1 MLNAI
6 VKGSST
12 RDAAAPMIHRAGA
25 AHGPGARAGPQEPNQ
40 YQVPRNA
47 RDARETRRCCCCFA
61 LGAGR
66 AGGRGEG
73 EGEGGGCNRR
83 NGRRVASPQLVLAV
97 AGGTLGGG
105 RRGGGPQGRTGEGE
119 RDPGEREDEE
129 CVAAAARREP
139 AEACWRPMLMAG
151 KRYVVRV
158 DMNESMNRR
167 RRDGRTASGNRT
179 EGRDDQ
185 PDPERKS
192 RAKKSSE
199 ERARENRARTESI
212 DASDVA
218 CERSGARVGE
228 SPC

>member
-73 EGEGGGCNRR
+73 EGGGCNRR

-105 RRGGGPQGRTGEGE
+105 GGAGGRKGGRAKANEIRAKEKTRSVSRRRRGG
-119 RDPGEREDEE
+119 
-129 CVAAAARREP
+129 
-139 AEACWRPMLMAG
+139 
-151 KRYVVRV
+151 
-158 DMNESMNRR
+158 NRR
-167 RRDGRTASGNRT
+167 RLAGDL
-179 EGRDDQ
+179 
-185 PDPERKS
+185 
-192 RAKKSSE
+192 
-199 ERARENRARTESI
+199 
-212 DASDVA
+212 
-218 CERSGARVGE
+218 C
-228 SPC
+228 

>member
-1 MLNAI
+1 MPEMLG
-6 VKGSST
+6 KRG
-12 RDAAAPMIHRAGA
+12 AAVVASRWAPGGRAGEA
-25 AHGPGARAGPQEPNQ
+25 RARAG
-40 YQVPRNA
+40 VV
-47 RDARETRRCCCCFA
+47 T
-61 LGAGR
+61 
-66 AGGRGEG
+66 
-73 EGEGGGCNRR
+73 
-83 NGRRVASPQLVLAV
+83 
-97 AGGTLGGG
+97 GGTAVVSHLLSSCLRWLAEPWGGG

-179 EGRDDQ
+179 EGRDTQ